1 MTAVLKAENR
11 ETKKSVLTKLRKEGF
26 IPAVLYGDDIEN
38 QTIAVE
44 ERVFSKVYRDVG
56 RSGVITLEI
65 GNESHP
71 VMVYDLQIDPI
82 KNNVVHADFLKVD
95 MNVEV
100 DAEIPVQLNGQ
111 APGEKEGGV
120 LQQSLHTLNV
130 RALPAKLPSS
140 IEVSLEELNIGD
152 SIAVSD
158 LKDGADYE
166 ILNDDEEVIVS
177 VLAPSSEEPETTEVE
192 GEDAAEPADAEGEDS
207 SED

>member
-26 IPAVLYGDDIEN
+26 IPAVLYGDETEN